1 MTLQEL
7 RNKIDGVDEH
17 ILRLLNE
24 RMELAE
30 HVGALKKTNG
40 QAVFDPAREQALLQ
54 SLTKKNKGD
63 LPEAALRAIYREIL
77 SASRMKQKRL
87 VIAYLG
93 PEATNTHQAALERFG
108 TSDTYLPCRTI
119 PEIFAAVARDEADA
133 AVVPIENSTEGGVN
147 ATHDALVDSDLVIC
161 GEIYQ
166 PIVHVLMAAKP
177 AGTIRRIFSHP
188 QAFGQ
193 CRNWLLQHY
202 PAVDLVEVSSTAY
215 AAQRAQKE
223 PESAAIAS
231 DFTARFYGLKIV
243 HSHIQ
248 DVAKNLTR
256 FLILGKGTSTVAPAR
271 KNKTSLLFAVPH
283 QVGALGVV
291 LKIFSDNKLN
301 LEKIESRPA
310 HRKAFEYLFFV
321 DIKGHCQQASVK
333 SALNAVRQKTLWLKI
348 LGSYPQAGTAT
359 GD

>member
-1 MTLQEL
+1 MTLQDL
-7 RNKIDGVDEH
+7 RNKIDTIDEQ
-17 ILRLLNE
+17 ILRLLND

-30 HVGALKKTNG
+30 RVGELKKSNG
-40 QAVFDPAREQALLQ
+40 QAVFDPEREQALLL
-54 SLTKKNKGD
+54 SLARKNKGA
-63 LPEAALRAIYREIL
+63 LPESALRAIYREIL

-87 VIAYLG
+87 VVAYLG
-93 PEATNTHQAALERFG
+93 PEATHSHQAALERFG
-108 TSDTYLPCRTI
+108 SSDAFLPCRTI
-119 PEIFAAVARDEADA
+119 PEIFSAVARNEADA

-147 ATHDALVDSDLVIC
+147 ATHDALVDSELLIC

-166 PIVHVLMAAKP
+166 PIVHVLMSAK
-177 AGTIRRIFSHP
+177 AKGEIKRIFSHP

-202 PAVDLVEVSSTAY
+202 PAADLVEVSSTSF
-215 AAQRAQKE
+215 AALRAKKE
-223 PESAAIAS
+223 PGSAAIAS
-231 DFTARFYGLKIV
+231 DFTARYYGLKIL

-248 DVAKNLTR
+248 DLSQNLTR
-256 FLILGKGTSTVAPAR
+256 FLILGKQASNTSLAR

-283 QVGALGVV
+283 QVGALGEV
-291 LKIFSDNKLN
+291 LKIFSQNKLN

-333 SALNAVRQKTLWLKI
+333 SALNAVRQKTLWLKV